1 MAADR
6 QKSFIMYDEYA
17 QHFSLLSDEEL
28 GALMRAV
35 YSYRQNGEVAELPDK
50 AAMAFSFIRVRL
62 DEDSRRYEETCEK
75 NRQNGARG
83 GRKKSED
90 VPEKSE
96 RFSEKPKRTDRFSK
110 ETEKTER
117 FFEKPKKPDTD
128 TNTDTDSD
136 TNFDTDTENQNS
148 IADAID
154 YRAVVE
160 KYEQKCP
167 SLPAVKILSD
177 KRKRA
182 IKKLLDNGVDLDAL
196 FENAENSD
204 FLSGRNGK
212 WGGCNFDWLMNYNNA
227 LKVLEGAY
235 RNTKNK
241 ASPLAVYDSG
251 RYDYDEIEELARRK
265 LKKMISKD
273 EDGAQVRNTG

>member
-17 QHFSLLSDEEL
+17 QHFSLLSDTEL

-35 YSYRQNGEVAELPDK
+35 FSYRLSGEVPELPDK
-50 AAMAFSFIRVRL
+50 AAMAFSFIRLRL
-62 DEDSRRYEETCEK
+62 DDDARRYEETCKK

-90 VPEKSE
+90 VSEKSD
-96 RFSEKPKRTDRFSK
+96 RFSEEPKRTD
-110 ETEKTER
+110 R
-117 FFEKPKKPDTD
+117 FFEKPKKPDND
-128 TNTDTDSD
+128 IDSDNDLDTDLDS
-136 TNFDTDTENQNS
+136 DTDTEKQNR

-160 KYEQKCP
+160 KYGQECP

-182 IKKLLDNGVDLDAL
+182 IKKLRDNGVDLDAF
-196 FENAENSD
+196 FEAAENSD
-204 FLSGRNGK
+204 FLSGRSGK
-212 WGGCNFDWLMNYNNA
+212 WSGCNFDWLMNYNNA
-227 LKVLEGAY
+227 IKVLEGAY

-241 ASPLAVYDSG
+241 DSPPDGGNPFFDIMRKEGLA
-251 RYDYDEIEELARRK
+251 
-265 LKKMISKD
+265 
-273 EDGAQVRNTG
+273 

>member
-17 QHFSLLSDEEL
+17 QHFSLLSDTEL

-35 YSYRQNGEVAELPDK
+35 FSYRLSGEVPELPDK
-50 AAMAFSFIRVRL
+50 AAMAFSFIRLRL
-62 DEDSRRYEETCEK
+62 DEDARRYEETCEK

-96 RFSEKPKRTDRFSK
+96 RFSEEPKRTDRFLK
-110 ETEKTER
+110 ETEKSER
-117 FFEKPKKPDTD
+117 FFEKPKKPDNDTD
-128 TNTDTDSD
+128 NDLDTDFDSDPDTDSE
-136 TNFDTDTENQNS
+136 TEEQNH

-160 KYEQKCP
+160 KYGQKCP

-182 IKKLLDNGVDLDAL
+182 IKKLRDNGVDLDAL
-196 FENAENSD
+196 FETAENSD
-204 FLSGRNGK
+204 FLSGRSGK
-212 WGGCNFDWLMNYNNA
+212 WSGCNFDWLMNYNNA
-227 LKVLEGAY
+227 IKVLEGAY

-241 ASPLAVYDSG
+241 DSPPDG
-251 RYDYDEIEELARRK
+251 GNPFFEMMQEEGYR
-265 LKKMISKD
+265 
-273 EDGAQVRNTG
+273 